1 MNGWNGFALPQGAQP
16 AGWMGYNG
24 MAGAMP
30 ASSPVPYMTP
40 TGGTENMSLPPSIAG
55 RFSTNLAQLPS
66 AIPGTGGAPGG
77 WFGIEGLGANLD
89 TARLGI
95 GALGSIASIW
105 NASQQN
111 KLAKAS
117 FNHQRGILDTN
128 LANQIKSYNLS
139 VDDKFRSRAVME
151 GRDTSADI
159 EKWSARDE
167 RRRG

>member
-1 MNGWNGFALPQGAQP
+1 MNGWNGFNIGNLNTGPGGWPGYTANMPPVPAPMASPAVSSSFSMPQGAQP

-24 MAGAMP
+24 MPGAGGA
-30 ASSPVPYMTP
+30 T
-40 TGGTENMSLPPSIAG
+40 
-55 RFSTNLAQLPS
+55 
-66 AIPGTGGAPGG
+66 IPGAGGAPGG
-77 WFGIEGLGANLD
+77 WFGVQGLGANLD

-117 FNHQRGILDTN
+117 FNHQKGILDTN

-151 GRDTSADI
+151 GRDTSSDI